1 MTNRKHILPDFT
13 FPEDPHKAVGSD
25 FASLDALYQGR
36 VACFGDYHAHSNSG
50 GTSDGH
56 TTPEEWLAAMTGLH
70 MDFIGLMDHRQ
81 VRHMYL
87 DSFDP
92 DHFLYGSEP
101 AGLWHEQTLDCHYL
115 MLFQDRG
122 ALERVLDRFP
132 DVFEFE
138 GGVEGHFKYL
148 RMARERFLQV
158 RDAVLEEGGAFVNA
172 HPKQQ
177 IKSDDLEMFNFGDG
191 TALETIYTCKY
202 DEQLNRHTIANYRLW
217 VDMLAAGYKMVNTA
231 TSDCH
236 DAPKNAG
243 VNTVYVSEKTG
254 PAYVRQLIAGDLNAG
269 FVGVKMALDGHPVGS
284 TIEWREGMTL
294 EVGVDD
300 VHPTLFD
307 PAEAYRVDVLTD
319 EGLAYSAPLT
329 LPFRAALQAEK
340 RRFYRVEVLRES
352 DGSPA
357 AIGNPIWLV

>member
-1 MTNRKHILPDFT
+1 MTNRKHILPDYV
-13 FPEDPHKAVGSD
+13 FPDDPHEAVGSD
-25 FASLDALYQGR
+25 FSSLDALYEGR
-36 VACFGDYHAHSNSG
+36 SACWGDFHAHSNSG

-56 TTPEEWLAAMTGLH
+56 TTPEAWLEAMPALH

-87 DSFDP
+87 DAFDS
-92 DHFLYGSEP
+92 DHFIYGSEP
-101 AGLWHEQTLDCHYL
+101 AGLWLEPELDCHYL

-122 ALERVLDRFP
+122 GLEHVLNRFP

-138 GGVEGHFKYL
+138 GGTEGHFKYI
-148 RMARERFLQV
+148 RIERDRFLQV

-177 IKSDDLEMFNFGDG
+177 IQSEDLADFYFGDG
-191 TALETIYTCKY
+191 TAIEVIYTCKY
-202 DEQLNRHTIANYRLW
+202 DDPLNPHTIDNYRLW
-217 VDMLAAGYKMVNTA
+217 MDMLAAGYRVVNTA

-236 DAPKNAG
+236 GEPKNFG
-243 VNTVYVSEKTG
+243 VSTVYVREKTG
-254 PAYVRQLIAGDLNAG
+254 PAYVRALRAGDVNAG
-269 FVGVKMALDGHPVGS
+269 YVGVKMALAGQPVGS
-284 TIEWREGMTL
+284 VVPWREGMTI
-294 EVGVDD
+294 EIGVDD
-300 VHPTLFD
+300 IHPTLFD

-329 LPFRAALQAEK
+329 LPFRAALSVQK
-340 RRFYRVEVLRES
+340 RRFYRAEVILER

-357 AIGNPIWLV
+357 AIGNPIWLE